1 MAATYTNWMR
11 EIATAADQ
19 DELSGIMARYCDS
32 VGFAYS
38 ERMSY
43 REAVNLAES
52 LHKHGVAQRFK
63 EAEHRARFLK

>member
-1 MAATYTNWMR
+1 MATYTNWMR

-32 VGFAYS
+32 VGFAYAPNYG
-38 ERMSY
+38 Y
-43 REAVNLAES
+43 RHHINLAEA

-63 EAEHRARFLK
+63 EAEHRARFLR